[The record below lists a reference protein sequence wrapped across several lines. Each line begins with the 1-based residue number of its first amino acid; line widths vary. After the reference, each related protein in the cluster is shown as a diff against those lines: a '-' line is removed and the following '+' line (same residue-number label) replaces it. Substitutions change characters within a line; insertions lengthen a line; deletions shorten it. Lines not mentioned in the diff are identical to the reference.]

1 MNAARGDFM
10 AVPRGRLQRWLVVL
24 MLALNLAGIAGIALY
39 AHDAQGVALG
49 LVPLALLLAA
59 LP

>member
-1 MNAARGDFM
+1 MNTGRATVVRS
-10 AVPRGRLQRWLVVL
+10 RGRVQRWLVVV
-24 MLALNLAGIAGIALY
+24 MLALNLAGIASLALY
-39 AHDAQGVALG
+39 AADPQGVALG

>member
-1 MNAARGDFM
+1 MNARHGFAP
-10 AVPRGRLQRWLVVL
+10 VPRGRLQRWLVVL

-39 AHDAQGVALG
+39 AENPQGVALG
-49 LVPLALLLAA
+49 LVPLVLLLVA

>member
-1 MNAARGDFM
+1 MNARHVLVPM
-10 AVPRGRLQRWLVVL
+10 ARGRLQRGLVVL

-39 AHDAQGVALG
+39 ADDPQGVALG

>member
-1 MNAARGDFM
+1 MNAARGGM
-10 AVPRGRLQRWLVVL
+10 AAARSRLQRWLIVV
-24 MLALNLAGIAGIALY
+24 MLALNLAGVAGLALH
-39 AHDAQGVALG
+39 AEDPQGVALG

>member
-1 MNAARGDFM
+1 MNARHVLVPM
-10 AVPRGRLQRWLVVL
+10 ARGRLQRGLAVL

-39 AHDAQGVALG
+39 ADDPQGVALG

>member
-1 MNAARGDFM
+1 MNAARGGM
-10 AVPRGRLQRWLVVL
+10 AASRSRLQRWLIVL
-24 MLALNLAGIAGIALY
+24 MLALNLAGVTSLALY
-39 AHDAQGVALG
+39 AANPQGVALG

>member
-1 MNAARGDFM
+1 MNARHVLVPM
-10 AVPRGRLQRWLVVL
+10 ARGRLQRGLAVL

-39 AHDAQGVALG
+39 ADDPQGVALG
-49 LVPLALLLAA
+49 LVPLALLLTA

>member
-1 MNAARGDFM
+1 MNAARGGM
-10 AVPRGRLQRWLVVL
+10 GASRSRLQRWLIVL
-24 MLALNLAGIAGIALY
+24 MLALNLAGVASLALY
-39 AHDAQGVALG
+39 AANPQGVALG

>member
-1 MNAARGDFM
+1 MNARHVFASP
-10 AVPRGRLQRWLVVL
+10 PRGRLRRGLVVL
-24 MLALNLAGIAGIALY
+24 MLALNLAGIAAIAVHG
-39 AHDAQGVALG
+39 ADPQGVALG